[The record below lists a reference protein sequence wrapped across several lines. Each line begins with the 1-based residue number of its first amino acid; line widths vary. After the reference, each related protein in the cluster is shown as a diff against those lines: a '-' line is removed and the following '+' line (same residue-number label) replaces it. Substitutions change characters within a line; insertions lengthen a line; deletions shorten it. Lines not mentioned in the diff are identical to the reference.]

1 MLYSANTDPDLRDWL
16 RWASESGEAPSFVQ
30 AIAEA
35 AFLADMADYSLLRPV
50 LLQLNRRKPCVSQ
63 MSP

>member
-1 MLYSANTDPDLRDWL
+1 MRYSANTDPDLRDWL

-35 AFLADMADYSLLRPV
+35 AFPADAENYSLLR
-50 LLQLNRRKPCVSQ
+50 LLLLRLKQCKVI
-63 MSP
+63 